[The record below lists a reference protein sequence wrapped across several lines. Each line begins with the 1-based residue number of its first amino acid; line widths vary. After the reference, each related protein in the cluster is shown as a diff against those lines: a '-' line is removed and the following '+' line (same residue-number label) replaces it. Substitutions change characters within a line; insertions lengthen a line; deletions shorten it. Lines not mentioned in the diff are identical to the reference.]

1 MNPQLRSRSGR
12 SGHLPSAFTQGNL
25 NRLFLPGSKR
35 VRELKRAFWLSGK
48 RLPRK
53 PTLVHGEIVCF
64 AYNDGTLNDVLQFTN
79 ITWPRISNT
88 RPRPVAAVSYQ
99 CHMNCDEWRQKV
111 NKDRKE

>member
-12 SGHLPSAFTQGNL
+12 SGHLPSAFTQGSL

-53 PTLVHGEIVCF
+53 PTLVQGEIVCF
-64 AYNDGTLNDVLQFTN
+64 AYNDGTLNDVLQFMN

-88 RPRPVAAVSYQ
+88 RAQGPWRQ
-99 CHMNCDEWRQKV
+99 CHTSVIWIVMNGGK
-111 NKDRKE
+111 K